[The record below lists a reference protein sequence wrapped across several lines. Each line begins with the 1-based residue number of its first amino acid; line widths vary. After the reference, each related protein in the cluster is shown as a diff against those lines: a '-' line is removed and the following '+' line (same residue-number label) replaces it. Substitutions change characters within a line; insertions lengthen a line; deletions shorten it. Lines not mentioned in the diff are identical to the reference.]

1 MNVHKHTTVVPMQ
14 CVQTLTG
21 PTPAL
26 AMMDGQVMDSHV
38 KVGIFKYLRRIKEDK
53 PLKSSFSLHMHLKK
67 P

>member
-14 CVQTLTG
+14 YVKIQIG
-21 PTPAL
+21 PIPVL

-38 KVGIFKYLRRIKEDK
+38 KVGIFKYLRRIKGDK